1 MQIIDTCHHHHCLSF
16 SLSSFSIELFSP
28 VEVGDEEEE
37 EEETISRWCFSLSQS
52 AFKGSVVVVE
62 QAHLKVYTV
71 AKWLSPPVPTT
82 KLLIGK
88 TGERCVNTQQPL
100 KCHFAALH
108 KKLFLSVLANSTF
121 FLVTC

>member
-28 VEVGDEEEE
+28 VEVGDE

-88 TGERCVNTQQPL
+88 TVEHSTATEMPL
-100 KCHFAALH
+100 CCIA
-108 KKLFLSVLANSTF
+108 
-121 FLVTC
+121 